1 MLQRGKFIVLEG
13 ADGAGTTTQAE
24 LIRSTLEAQGVDARV
39 TAQPSNGPIGVMLR
53 SVLRGSVVR
62 DNGRRIGGRAIA
74 ALFAADR
81 SEHIE
86 SVIEPL
92 LSTGV
97 HVICDRYYHSSFA
110 YQGLEVGLDYV
121 AAVNAPM
128 KTPDLIMFVDVDVDV
143 ALQRRDSRAL
153 AQELYEV
160 EAIQSRLREA
170 YHTAFKLR
178 DFDRTVLIDGNGTVD
193 LVHAL
198 VMEQVNELLF

>member
-1 MLQRGKFIVLEG
+1 MQRGKFIVLEG

-24 LIRSTLEAQGVDARV
+24 LIRSSLAVRGIDAEV
-39 TAQPSNGPIGVMLR
+39 TAQPSKGPIGALLR
-53 SVLRGSVVR
+53 SVLRGKVTR
-62 DNGRRIGGRAIA
+62 DDGRRIGGRAIA

-86 SVIEPL
+86 SLIEPL
-92 LSTGV
+92 LSAGV
-97 HVICDRYYHSSFA
+97 HVICDRYYHSSLA

-153 AQELYEV
+153 EQELYEV

-178 DFDRTVLIDGNGTVD
+178 DFERTVLIDGNGSVD
-193 LVHAL
+193 GVHTL
-198 VMEQVNELLF
+198 IMEQINALLA

>member
-1 MLQRGKFIVLEG
+1 MQRGKFIVLEG

-24 LIRSTLEAQGVDARV
+24 LIRSSLAAEGIDAQV
-39 TAQPSNGPIGVMLR
+39 TAQPSKGPIGTLLR
-53 SVLRGSVVR
+53 SVLRGKITR
-62 DNGRRIGGRAIA
+62 DDGRRIGGRAIA

-86 SVIEPL
+86 SLIEPL
-92 LSTGV
+92 LSEGV

-128 KTPDLIMFVDVDVDV
+128 KTPDLILFVDVDVDV
-143 ALQRRDSRAL
+143 ALQRRDSRATE
-153 AQELYEV
+153 QELYEV

-170 YHTAFKLR
+170 YHTAFRLR
-178 DFDRTVLIDGNGTVD
+178 DSERTVLIDGNGSVD
-193 LVHAL
+193 GVHGL
-198 VMEQVNELLF
+198 IMEQINALLS

>member
-1 MLQRGKFIVLEG
+1 LRRGKFIVLEG

-24 LIRSTLEAQGVDARV
+24 LIRSSLAAEGIHAQV
-39 TAQPSNGPIGVMLR
+39 TAQPSNGPIGTLLR
-53 SVLRGSVVR
+53 SVLRGKITR
-62 DNGRRIGGRAIA
+62 EDGRRIGGRAIA

-86 SVIEPL
+86 SLIEPL
-92 LSTGV
+92 LSAGV

-128 KTPDLIMFVDVDVDV
+128 KTPDLIMFVDVDVDI

-153 AQELYEV
+153 EQELYEV

-170 YHTAFKLR
+170 YHTAFRLR
-178 DFDRTVLIDGNGTVD
+178 DFERTVLIDGNGSVNG
-193 LVHAL
+193 VHTL
-198 VMEQVNELLF
+198 IMEQINALLS

>member
-1 MLQRGKFIVLEG
+1 MQRGKFIVLEG
-13 ADGAGTTTQAE
+13 ADGAGTTTQAD
-24 LIRSTLEAQGVDARV
+24 LIRDSLAAAGLDSRV
-39 TAQPSNGPIGVMLR
+39 TAQPSNGPIGILLR
-53 SVLRGSVVR
+53 SVLRGRTTR
-62 DNGRRIGGRAIA
+62 DDGRRIGGRAIA

-86 SVIEPL
+86 SLIEPL
-92 LSTGV
+92 LSEGV

-153 AQELYEV
+153 EQELYEV
-160 EAIQSRLREA
+160 EAVQSRLREA
-170 YHTAFKLR
+170 YHTGFRLR
-178 DFDRTVLIDGNGTVD
+178 DFERTVLIDGNGTVD
-193 LVHAL
+193 EVHA
-198 VMEQVNELLF
+198 VIMEQVYDLLS